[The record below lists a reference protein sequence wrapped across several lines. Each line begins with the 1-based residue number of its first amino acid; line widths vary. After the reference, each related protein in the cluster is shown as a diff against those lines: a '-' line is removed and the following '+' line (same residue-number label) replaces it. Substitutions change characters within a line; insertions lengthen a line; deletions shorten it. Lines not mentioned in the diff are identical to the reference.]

1 MISLIY
7 SKYNSLRFY
16 YVIVSILI
24 SSDINS
30 VDLENNFTSFNPL
43 KFVALSLINLSPN
56 FKKIKF
62 PLLTLSLENK
72 SFSIYLFTYFKNQF
86 LERIFFFGKK
96 ILNIM
101 QENFLNKLIYLFY
114 S

>member
-72 SFSIYLFTYFKNQF
+72 SFSIYLFTYFKKSIFGEDF
-86 LERIFFFGKK
+86 LFWKE
-96 ILNIM
+96 NIKHNAR
-101 QENFLNKLIYLFY
+101 ELFK
-114 S
+114 